1 MTGVP
6 LVEGYGLTETAP
18 VAIAN
23 PVTIEEWSGEIG
35 VPLPSTDAA
44 ILDDDGRPVAL
55 GEVGEICL
63 RGPQVMKG
71 YWNRPEETARV
82 FTDDGWLRTG
92 DMGVMD
98 GRGNIRLTDRKKD
111 MIVVS
116 GFKVFPNEIEDVL
129 ATHPGVAEA
138 AAIGVPDARSGEAV
152 KVVVLRK
159 DPALT
164 EAEVLAHCR
173 QHLTGYKVPSIVE
186 FRDEPLPAERTHR
199 PPPSARRSSTSRV
212 SMSLSIV
219 AGCR

>member
-23 PVTIEEWSGEIG
+23 PVTIEEWSGQIG

-44 ILDDDGRPVAL
+44 ILDDDGKPVAA

-138 AAIGVPDARSGEAV
+138 AAISVPDARSGEAV

>member
-111 MIVVS
+111 MIVVA

-159 DPALT
+159 DPPLT

-186 FRDEPLPAERTHR
+186 FRTEPLPKSNIGKILCRELRDGGAA
-199 PPPSARRSSTSRV
+199 SSQAR
-212 SMSLSIV
+212 
-219 AGCR
+219 A